1 MITTGIHCDR
11 PSGLPGH
18 LPRVAVCARV
28 GSLVVWAVG
37 WAVAS
42 ACGGDAWG
50 VARGSDPVGATG
62 TDDHVAPPTTEPAK
76 PSQQEVMAA
85 RGFVRHRGAWRTAQ
99 EIELLDRSERTK
111 FAEKE
116 WVAKLERLRRQLDQ
130 PSRADRAAEEI
141 RGIADPFAV
150 AAVAAALAK
159 EPVGRIRGWYVEAL
173 SRIRS
178 PAATGVL
185 VATALDHADPE
196 TRIVA
201 TERLM
206 LIGPHLALP
215 TLVAALHSADNAQV
229 NRAAE
234 ALGRLGLAAAVGPL
248 IDALE
253 TQHVVVTGDGTP
265 EGSTSAT
272 FTPSGGGLSMGGGPK
287 QHRVAVR
294 NDRVLEALVILT
306 GANFSWDTAAW
317 RAWLAN
323 RRAPPPDYDPRRG

>member
-1 MITTGIHCDR
+1 MITPGIYRRLR
-11 PSGLPGH
+11 PSALPTC
-18 LPRVAVCARV
+18 LLWA
-28 GSLVVWAVG
+28 VVWT
-37 WAVAS
+37 VAS
-42 ACGGDAWG
+42 GCSRHAGGI
-50 VARGSDPVGATG
+50 ARGADPVGATEA
-62 TDDHVAPPTTEPAK
+62 DDHRPPPTTEPAK
-76 PSQQEVMAA
+76 PSQQDVMAE

-99 EIELLDRSERTK
+99 EIELLERSERTK

-141 RGIADPFAV
+141 RGISDPFAV

-159 EPVGRIRGWYVEAL
+159 EPVTRIQGWYVEAL

-196 TRIVA
+196 TRIAA

-215 TLVAALHSADNAQV
+215 TLVAALQSADNAQV

-234 ALGRLGLAAAVGPL
+234 ALGRLGLPSAVGPL
-248 IDALE
+248 IDALQ
-253 TQHVVVTGDGTP
+253 TQHVMVTGDGTP
-265 EGSTSAT
+265 EGSTTAT

-287 QHRVAVR
+287 QQRVAVR
-294 NDRVLEALVILT
+294 NDRVLEALVTLT
-306 GANFSWDTAAW
+306 GANFAWDTAAW

-323 RRAPPPDYDPRRG
+323 RRTPPPGYDPRRS

>member
-1 MITTGIHCDR
+1 MITPGIYRRLR
-11 PSGLPGH
+11 PSSLPTC
-18 LPRVAVCARV
+18 LLWA
-28 GSLVVWAVG
+28 VVWT
-37 WAVAS
+37 VAS
-42 ACGGDAWG
+42 GCSRHAGGI
-50 VARGSDPVGATG
+50 ARGADPVGATLAE
-62 TDDHVAPPTTEPAK
+62 DHRPPPTTEPAK
-76 PSQQEVMAA
+76 PSQQDVMAE

-99 EIELLDRSERTK
+99 EIELLERSERTK

-141 RGIADPFAV
+141 RGISDPFAV

-159 EPVGRIRGWYVEAL
+159 EPVTRIQGWYVEAL

-196 TRIVA
+196 TRIAA

-215 TLVAALHSADNAQV
+215 TLVAALQSADNAQV

-234 ALGRLGLAAAVGPL
+234 ALGRLGLPSAVGPL
-248 IDALE
+248 IDALQ
-253 TQHVVVTGDGTP
+253 TQHVMVTGDGTP
-265 EGSTSAT
+265 EGSTTAT

-287 QHRVAVR
+287 QQRVAVR
-294 NDRVLEALVILT
+294 NDRVLEALVTLT
-306 GANFSWDTAAW
+306 GANFAWDTAAW

-323 RRAPPPDYDPRRG
+323 RRTPPPGYDPRRS